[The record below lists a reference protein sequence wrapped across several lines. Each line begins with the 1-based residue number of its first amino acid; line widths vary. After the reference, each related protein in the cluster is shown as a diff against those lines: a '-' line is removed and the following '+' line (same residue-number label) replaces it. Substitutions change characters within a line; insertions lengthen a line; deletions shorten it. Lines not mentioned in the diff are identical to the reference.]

1 MAEQTVIQ
9 QNAATRP
16 PVVVVLGHVD
26 HGKSSLL
33 EAIREDFHITKKES
47 GGITQHIGA
56 YQVEYQGKSIT
67 FIDTPGH
74 EAFSAMRSRGAK
86 VADIAVL
93 VVAADEGVKTQ
104 TIEAI
109 KQIRKAQLPL
119 LVVINKIDKSEA
131 NPEKVEQELAQHDV
145 AVETYGGNVPSVQT
159 SATSKQG
166 ITEFLDMILLLAEME
181 DLKAQGKGFA
191 KGVVIEAH
199 MDTQRGATATL
210 LIKDGELGVGD
221 IVGTS
226 SATGKIKI
234 MEDFQGNA
242 IEKAGPSTPVI
253 VLGFE
258 STLKVGEE
266 FQVFQTE
273 EQAKANLSQEP
284 KKERVSQALVSDP
297 GSATLDIV
305 LKTDVLGSLEAL
317 EHMLLSLPQEKV
329 VLRFVQSGIGEIGES
344 DVKIAQSTN
353 AIVLGFRT
361 KASPA
366 VTVLADREGV
376 PIETFEVVYELVQ
389 RVRALMEKSLDPEM
403 VRKDIGTLRVLQVF
417 LTDKNRQII
426 GGKVAQGEVRKGTS
440 IEIVRNEEV
449 VGKGKL
455 VNLQKAKQ
463 DATVVAKGEECGML
477 FEGTER
483 IVQGDTLQ
491 FFTQESQ
498 KRTL

>member
-1 MAEQTVIQ
+1 MATQSATQNTVKLV
-9 QNAATRP
+9 TRP
-16 PVVVVLGHVD
+16 PIVVVLGHVD

-33 EAIREDFHITKKES
+33 EAIREEFKITSKES

-56 YQVEYQGKSIT
+56 YVAEYQGKSIT
-67 FIDTPGH
+67 FLDTPGH

-86 VADIAVL
+86 SADLAVL
-93 VVAADEGVKTQ
+93 VVAADEGVKLQ
-104 TIEAI
+104 TKEAI
-109 KQIRKAQLPL
+109 EQIKKAELPM
-119 LVVINKIDKSEA
+119 VVAINKIDM
-131 NPEKVEQELAQHDV
+131 PEIKESAQYNVYVESFGGKVPFAEV
-145 AVETYGGNVPSVQT
+145 
-159 SATSKQG
+159 SALQKQG
-166 ITEFLDMILLLAEME
+166 IPELLEIILLVAELEDLSVDPAKPAEGIIIESFLD
-181 DLKAQGKGFA
+181 A
-191 KGVVIEAH
+191 K
-199 MDTQRGATATL
+199 RGPTATL
-210 LIKDGELGVGD
+210 LVRDGTLQKGD
-221 IVGTS
+221 IIGSKT
-226 SATGKIKI
+226 ALGKARIL
-234 MEDFQGNA
+234 EDFQGNS
-242 IEKAGPSTPVI
+242 IESASPATPAMVI
-253 VLGFE
+253 GFDVAPELGE
-258 STLKVGEE
+258 K

-284 KKERVSQALVSDP
+284 KKGRVSQALASDP

-389 RVRALMEKSLDPEM
+389 RVRVLMEKSLDPEM

-463 DATVVAKGEECGML
+463 DATVVSKGEECGML